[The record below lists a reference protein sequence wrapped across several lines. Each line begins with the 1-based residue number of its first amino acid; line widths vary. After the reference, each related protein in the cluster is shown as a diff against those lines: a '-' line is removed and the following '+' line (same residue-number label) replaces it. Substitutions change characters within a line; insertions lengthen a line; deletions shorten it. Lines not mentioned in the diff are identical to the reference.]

1 MPGPAFLTG
10 EDVSLHTVEEE
21 EDGAFFH
28 ESINSPEIR
37 KPMQPSRPYSLTEIR
52 ALLEPDSDSSAV
64 RLLVAAGTEPVGLV
78 GFSDV
83 DETAGTAEISCWIR
97 PEYWGEG
104 YGTEAVEL
112 LVEYGFDQRRL
123 HKFVAEVVEF
133 NGASKRLVEK
143 VGFVEE
149 GRQRE
154 QDFVDG
160 EYHDCLLYGLLAAE
174 WRDARDE

>member
-10 EDVSLHTVEEE
+10 ERVSLRTVEEE
-21 EDGAFFH
+21 DAEFVH
-28 ESINSPEIR
+28 ESVNMPEIR
-37 KPMQPSRPYSLTEIR
+37 KPMHASNPYTLNEIR
-52 ALLEPDSDSSAV
+52 ALFDSDSDSSAV
-64 RLLVAAGTEPVGLV
+64 RLLVTDGTEPVGMV

-83 DETAGTAEISCWIR
+83 DEIAGTAALSCWIR
-97 PEYWGEG
+97 PSGWGEG

-133 NGASKRLVEK
+133 NEASRRLVEK

-149 GRQRE
+149 GRRRE
-154 QDFVDG
+154 HDFVDG
-160 EYHDCLLYGLLAAE
+160 EYHDCLSYGLLAAE
-174 WRDARDE
+174 WRDRRRDA